1 METSETVRPRSAQ
14 RLRRKVAGLLTILT
28 AMGGVRGAQAADA
41 CEQIGPPPPISVT
54 ECSRIMVEFGAKPP
68 VLPLATAK
76 ESILWTDLQ
85 HLGVAGKPSILSGN
99 PKVWV
104 LPIRPDVFA
113 SVEGTTKICNYL
125 QQRQPGGLTSFE
137 PSQYVSL
144 RGDNPTDP
152 MYSDQ
157 VHILEEIH
165 AVAAWD
171 RIAKLHVRAVP
182 VAVVDSGVHFTHP
195 DLEKSMWASKP
206 HGQSFLRDSNPDD
219 TDDTFGHG
227 TTVSGILAA
236 TTDNGIGIASIP
248 WHDHVQVVI
257 ARFARGKGG
266 CVDDVI
272 AAIHY
277 AAYDAD
283 ARVINLSLGTSHNS
297 RQFLK
302 VLQDVG
308 HDKNHT
314 LFVAAV
320 GNSKGDLDNPKHP
333 IYDYPTSFHLPNV
346 ISVQASGCCHDF
358 QPSAYGKSSVHI
370 AAPDVGLETTDITET
385 GYSAGQGTSVSA
397 PQVSAT
403 AALISE
409 FAPQWTYSQVKQYL
423 IDSARDPACEQKP
436 SASIPYNSLCGRSQS
451 NGELNVDAATGA
463 PLQFTWPAEESPW
476 RRGTSHEV
484 SWNTLFATDL
494 CREVE
499 FSYSTDDGWHWTL
512 VPSVATAR
520 VSALHQEI
528 TLPDSIPPG
537 TTTRLSAR
545 CTDTTALERWSRP
558 FVVE

>member
-1 METSETVRPRSAQ
+1 METSETVRWWS
-14 RLRRKVAGLLTILT
+14 RRRVSGKTIALLTILT
-28 AMGGVRGAQAADA
+28 AVGVARGAEAPDP
-41 CEQIGPPPPISVT
+41 CEQIASPPPTTVA
-54 ECSRIMVEFGAKPP
+54 ECSRVMVEFDTKPP
-68 VLPLATAK
+68 ALPLAAAK
-76 ESILWTDLQ
+76 ESILWTDLLN
-85 HLGVAGKPSILSGN
+85 LGVAGKPSILSGN
-99 PKVWV
+99 PKAWV

-113 SVEGTTKICNYL
+113 SVDGTTKICKYL
-125 QQRQPGGLTSFE
+125 QQGGLASFE

-144 RGDNPTDP
+144 RGKDPTDP
-152 MYSDQ
+152 LYFDQ
-157 VHILEEIH
+157 APILEEIH
-165 AVAAWD
+165 AVEAWD
-171 RIAKLHVRAVP
+171 RIAKLHVSPVP

-195 DLEKSMWASKP
+195 DLEKSMWASAP
-206 HGQSFLRDSNPDD
+206 HGRSFLRDSNPDD

-266 CVDDVI
+266 CIDDVI
-272 AAIHY
+272 SAIHY
-277 AAYDAD
+277 AAYDAH

-320 GNSKGDLDNPKHP
+320 GNTRRDLDDPKHP

-370 AAPDVGLETTDITET
+370 SAPDVGLDTTDITDS
-385 GYSAGQGTSVSA
+385 GYSAGDGTSVSA

-423 IDSARDPACEQKP
+423 IDSARDPACPQQP
-436 SASIPYNSLCGRSQS
+436 AASIAYDSLCGKSQS

-463 PLQFTWPAEESPW
+463 PLQFAWPAEESPW

-499 FSYSTDDGWHWTL
+499 FSFSTDDGWHWTL
-512 VPSVATAR
+512 VPNVSTAR

-537 TTTRLSAR
+537 TATRLSAR